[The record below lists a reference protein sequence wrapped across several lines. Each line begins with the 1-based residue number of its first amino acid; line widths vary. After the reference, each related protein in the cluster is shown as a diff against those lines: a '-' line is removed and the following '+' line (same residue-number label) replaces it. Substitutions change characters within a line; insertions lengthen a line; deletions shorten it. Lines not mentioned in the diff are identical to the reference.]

1 MKVVLFSRVPAWYS
15 FRGDRLVTR
24 LTQAGHEV
32 VGVVVE
38 RTSTVASL
46 REWIWKLGPGVV
58 LTKAVKKGLKLI
70 LGHGHSNGHAGGN
83 APPQGTV
90 NPPVY
95 VVASHN
101 SGACIELVRSLQP
114 DVLILRGCGI
124 IKWPILEIPKL
135 GTLNP
140 HYAVLP
146 AYRGV
151 DVTEWAALHGDPVAV
166 SVHFVA
172 EGVDT
177 GAVLASRRITIEP
190 GDTLGRLREKSAAL
204 AVDLFLEVLDR
215 LAAGTSVPRTQPVTE
230 GKQYF
235 SMHPRLRHLANE
247 RLRSAS

>member
-38 RTSTVASL
+38 RTSTMASL
-46 REWIWKLGPGVV
+46 REWMWKLGPGVV
-58 LTKAVKKGLKLI
+58 FTKALRKGLKLI
-70 LGHGHSNGHAGGN
+70 LGNGHSNGHAGGH
-83 APPQGTV
+83 APLQGVV
-90 NPPVY
+90 NPPVH

-101 SGACIELVRSLQP
+101 SAACVELVRSLHP

-140 HYAVLP
+140 HYALLP

-190 GDTLGRLREKSAAL
+190 GDTLGGLREKSAAL
-204 AVDLFLEVLDR
+204 AVDLFLEVLDT
-215 LAAGTSVPRTQPVTE
+215 LAAGTSLPRTQSVTE